1 MRGERPFIYHTPNS
15 REMFQAL
22 QKFFAR
28 PTDGCGKPL
37 CRGRRP
43 AVERSGTNALGVRR
57 PVCRGGRLCPP
68 KTRAPCR
75 AGPAYPAGEN
85 VSFAAGHMGPALQVI
100 SQGAMPTSPRRHLA
114 RRSRLGERKRRLLP
128 LPLSALR
135 AATSLAEGG
144 KGRTDCRVASLL
156 AMTALRAVWCAVLDV
171 PSVGADDS
179 VRPRLARPVGRGP
192 RTPPE
197 RMCLLR
203 RDTWVPPYKSFRR
216 GRCPHRPAR
225 IALPANALG
234 VDVPQKKEAPSRV
247 LPLHILNASA
257 ACRSACSAMCPGSG
271 TAAPAGSE

>member
-1 MRGERPFIYHTPNS
+1 MHPCPGSRRGSLLHTAFAPGTHRLPF
-15 REMFQAL
+15 R
-22 QKFFAR
+22 
-28 PTDGCGKPL
+28 
-37 CRGRRP
+37 RGRRP
-43 AVERSGTNALGVRR
+43 DVPHKTR
-57 PVCRGGRLCPP
+57 RGGRLCPP
-68 KTRAPCR
+68 
-75 AGPAYPAGEN
+75 E
-85 VSFAAGHMGPALQVI
+85 
-100 SQGAMPTSPRRHLA
+100 RRHRAARPPLGGGC

-135 AATSLAEGG
+135 AATSLAKGG

-156 AMTALRAVWCAVLDV
+156 AMTALRSVGDGVLQWSAAEQMPLGYAV

-192 RTPPE
+192 RAPPE

-234 VDVPQKKEAPSRV
+234 VAAPQKKEAPSRV

-257 ACRSACSAMCPGSG
+257 AYRSACSAMCPDSG